1 VSFQQSCW
9 SCAYHLWLPSHNVLL
24 SLRYRSLLTP
34 EGNGPTVCASEDAS
48 HPRSK
53 GPRVTWETPEFV
65 EIKMDAE
72 IGSYQDDFGDDP
84 H

>member
-1 VSFQQSCW
+1 
-9 SCAYHLWLPSHNVLL
+9 
-24 SLRYRSLLTP
+24 LTP
-34 EGNGPTVCASEDAS
+34 EGNGPTVCPSEDAS